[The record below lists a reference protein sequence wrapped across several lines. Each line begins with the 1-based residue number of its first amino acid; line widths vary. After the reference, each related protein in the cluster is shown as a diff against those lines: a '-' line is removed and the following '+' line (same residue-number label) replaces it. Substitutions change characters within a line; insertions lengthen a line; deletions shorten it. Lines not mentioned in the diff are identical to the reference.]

1 MDSESPLN
9 WDKIMEPTTNMV
21 PIDNNNLLDSE
32 VEISFNYTIVL
43 TIIIILLSFFFCLLL
58 YNNHNINTKLIYK
71 NSSLTENE
79 DCDRKLWN

>member
-9 WDKIMEPTTNMV
+9 WDKIREPTTNMV
-21 PIDNNNLLDSE
+21 PIDNSNLLDSE
-32 VEISFNYTIVL
+32 IEIGFNYTIVL